1 MIGTRWAYES
11 AHGAFVAKPPGGTS
25 ERFAVAVRHTAPQ
38 GVPPND
44 WTTVRRL
51 IALPLVAATVA
62 IPLST
67 AQGATAPSA
76 KEKAAAGVAI
86 AKHLHGKLKGIK
98 HRLSSIDK
106 KYMGVGWTKFI
117 PGATA
122 DPADS
127 DIPGVGIGT
136 AYATKYGG
144 KWVVLGHSY
153 EKNKAEGCKKIP
165 AAIRAEISGALKHV
179 DVCK

>member
-1 MIGTRWAYES
+1 MIGTRWAYGT
-11 AHGAFVAKPPGGTS
+11 AHRAAGGEPRALSNRPYPRTVG
-25 ERFAVAVRHTAPQ
+25 RTAPQ
-38 GVPPND
+38 GVPTND
-44 WTTVRRL
+44 WTTMRRL
-51 IALPLVAATVA
+51 IALSLVAATVA

-76 KEKAAAGVAI
+76 KDKAAAEAAI

-127 DIPGVGIGT
+127 DIPGVGIGM
-136 AYATKYGG
+136 AYAAKYGG
-144 KWVVLGHSY
+144 KWVVLGHSH
-153 EKNKAEGCKKIP
+153 EKSKAEGCKKIP
-165 AAIRAEISGALKHV
+165 AAIRAELSSALKRV
-179 DVCK
+179 DFCK

>member
-1 MIGTRWAYES
+1 M
-11 AHGAFVAKPPGGTS
+11 
-25 ERFAVAVRHTAPQ
+25 
-38 GVPPND
+38 
-44 WTTVRRL
+44 RRL
-51 IALPLVAATVA
+51 IALSLVAATVA

-76 KEKAAAGVAI
+76 KEKAAAEAAI

-127 DIPGVGIGT
+127 DIPGVGIGM
-136 AYATKYGG
+136 AYAAKYGG
-144 KWVVLGHSY
+144 KWVVLGHSH
-153 EKNKAEGCKKIP
+153 EKSKAEGCKKIP
-165 AAIRAEISGALKHV
+165 AAIRAELSSALKRV
-179 DVCK
+179 DFCK